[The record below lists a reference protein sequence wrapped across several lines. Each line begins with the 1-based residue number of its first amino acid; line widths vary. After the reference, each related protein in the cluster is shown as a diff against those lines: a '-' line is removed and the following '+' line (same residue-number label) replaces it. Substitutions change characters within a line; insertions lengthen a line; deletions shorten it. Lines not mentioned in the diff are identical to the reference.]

1 MADAVRR
8 KHIAQNRDIVRA
20 NTLAHLRI
28 RELETRV
35 LALEQE
41 RAEQVLRTGQQ
52 NAQVR
57 RLEYALEC
65 VRVGWDTMAQG
76 LAEAGVHAHTGA
88 GDVRPLDEASRRV
101 SLSEEAQAGRTYVAR
116 TVQPME
122 EIDEEEERT
131 PLPLLAECPA
141 SVTRRRSRRYSHQVE
156 RSVPDELGEAR
167 YAPQEDRLEEVPER
181 PAADTDASTAEASP
195 APVQSRPEM
204 AHTPSPREPTPE
216 APSPQQESTAA
227 RLDPE
232 PVPLP
237 LTPTVRKQDT
247 YPDDAPA
254 PKRGRKSRLSLVPD
268 LDVAELPDRARRTRK
283 SVNYALPKLNTKM
296 RKPDS
301 HGARSKSRGRSTTP
315 DSAQEESQAEVQAE
329 VQAEAQA
336 EAQAEQE
343 HGQELGAQAEARA
356 DTQEARANAQEAD
369 ARAGAQEAQAQAHTH
384 TPTPA
389 QAPRSAKTA
398 RRKTGTKSAEP
409 VADPAPAESHPE
421 PVPAESHSASGSDAL
436 FASTPLAEPTPAE
449 PTPPSPAAP
458 ALQTPA
464 RAAPRRTRRSGAPE
478 ALFPPSAAPP
488 RSATPHTK
496 RQLPPSARLEMHGP
510 PAVKPFAP
518 RGQAAVLQQHSAQTM
533 PGWASSLLNLASPD
547 PPKTRVSLGK
557 ENSAPAS
564 PTPRKVRRGTLS

>member
-76 LAEAGVHAHTGA
+76 LAEAGVHAHTRT
-88 GDVRPLDEASRRV
+88 GDVRPLDEGSRRV

-122 EIDEEEERT
+122 EIDEEEEERT

-156 RSVPDELGEAR
+156 RSVPDELGEAH
-167 YAPQEDRLEEVPER
+167 YALQEDRLEEVPEQ
-181 PAADTDASTAEASP
+181 PAAETNASAAEASP
-195 APVQSRPEM
+195 APVHSIPEM

-216 APSPQQESTAA
+216 PPSPQQENTAA

-237 LTPTVRKQDT
+237 LTPKVRKQDT

-254 PKRGRKSRLSLVPD
+254 PKRGRKSRMSLAPD
-268 LDVAELPDRARRTRK
+268 LDVTELPDRARRTRK

-301 HGARSKSRGRSTTP
+301 QGTRSQGRGRSTTP
-315 DSAQEESQAEVQAE
+315 ESGQEESQAEVRAE
-329 VQAEAQA
+329 AHTEAPPEAHAEHEHDQELEAQA
-336 EAQAEQE
+336 ED
-343 HGQELGAQAEARA
+343 RA
-356 DTQEARANAQEAD
+356 D
-369 ARAGAQEAQAQAHTH
+369 AQEAQAQAHTH

-398 RRKTGTKSAEP
+398 LRKTRATSAEP
-409 VADPAPAESHPE
+409 VADPARAEPAEARAE
-421 PVPAESHSASGSDAL
+421 PVPAKSHSASGSDAT
-436 FASTPLAEPTPAE
+436 FASTPLAEPTPAA

-518 RGQAAVLQQHSAQTM
+518 RGQAAILQQHSAQTM

-564 PTPRKVRRGTLS
+564 PTPRKARRGTLS